1 MEKNIVKEEIIEL
14 LEVIIEQSEV
24 ISGYNGQIPQIE
36 VDIVLSNI
44 RELYDKYKTLEK
56 INKQH
61 AQVVTEQTVA
71 KTVDEPVVIPV
82 AEVPPAKEV
91 KTEIV
96 QPIEKPAIP
105 EETNED
111 LEYKAFEK
119 AMLAESMAKVADFYE
134 IPAAEEIEIKPKDK
148 AVKSTPSIFEESIS
162 TEEQKETAEEPLSTD
177 KKSKSKKSTVDL
189 FSTHP
194 TVADKF
200 KDEKKSLNDKLF
212 NVQSDKSIAAK
223 LQKNPIKD
231 LKAAIGIN
239 EKFKFINELFE
250 GNLQKY
256 NDGIT
261 KLNGFTNGGEAA
273 KFLSSLKSEFS
284 WDESTEAFHELND
297 LVTRRYL

>member
-1 MEKNIVKEEIIEL
+1 MEKNIIKEEIIEL

-44 RELYDKYKTLEK
+44 RELYDKYKILEK

-61 AQVVTEQTVA
+61 TQVVTEQTVA
-71 KTVDEPVVIPV
+71 KTVDEPVIVPV
-82 AEVPPAKEV
+82 AEEPPVKEV
-91 KTEIV
+91 KAEIV
-96 QPIEKPAIP
+96 EPVEKPVVP

-134 IPAAEEIEIKPKDK
+134 IPAAEEIEIKPKEKTIK
-148 AVKSTPSIFEESIS
+148 ATPSIFDESIS
-162 TEEQKETAEEPLSTD
+162 TEEKKETVEEPLLTD
-177 KKSKSKKSTVDL
+177 KKSKTKKSTVDL
-189 FSTHP
+189 FSAHS

-200 KDEKKSLNDKLF
+200 KDEKKSINDKLF
-212 NVQSDKSIAAK
+212 GANTDKSLAAK

-261 KLNGFTNGGEAA
+261 KLNAFKNSDDAIA
-273 KFLSSLKSEFS
+273 FLSSLKSEFS
-284 WDESTEAFHELND
+284 WNENTEAFQELND
-297 LVTRRYL
+297 LVQRRYL

>member
-1 MEKNIVKEEIIEL
+1 MEKNIIKEEIIEL
-14 LEVIIEQSEV
+14 LEVIVEQSEV

-44 RELYDKYKTLEK
+44 RELYDKYKALEK
-56 INKQH
+56 LNKPKE
-61 AQVVTEQTVA
+61 QVVA
-71 KTVDEPVVIPV
+71 EPFVKPV
-82 AEVPPAKEV
+82 AEAPDVKEV
-91 KTEIV
+91 APEIIKPV
-96 QPIEKPAIP
+96 EKPTVKV
-105 EETNED
+105 ETDED

-119 AMLAESMAKVADFYE
+119 AMLAESLSTAADYFDITEKEEKENSPVEKPQITTQLDFNEPISKVE
-134 IPAAEEIEIKPKDK
+134 K
-148 AVKSTPSIFEESIS
+148 
-162 TEEQKETAEEPLSTD
+162 KEMPEEPVEAE
-177 KKSKSKKSTVDL
+177 KKSKTKKTTVDL

-200 KDEKKSLNDKLF
+200 KDEKKSLNEKLSGS
-212 NVQSDKSIAAK
+212 NSDKSIAAK

-261 KLNGFTNGGEAA
+261 ALNAFNNADEAN
-273 KFLSSLKSEFS
+273 KFLSSMQKDFS
-284 WDESTEAFHELND
+284 WNNQSEAFQELND
-297 LVTRRYL
+297 LVIRRYL

>member
-1 MEKNIVKEEIIEL
+1 MEKNSVKEEIIEL

-44 RELYDKYKTLEK
+44 RELYDKYKILEK
-56 INKQH
+56 LNKVQS
-61 AQVVTEQTVA
+61 QVLT
-71 KTVDEPVVIPV
+71 EPVVEPV
-82 AEVPPAKEV
+82 VKPVVEVPPIKEV
-91 KTEIV
+91 KPEIDKTV
-96 QPIEKPAIP
+96 EKPAIA
-105 EETNED
+105 EVTNED

-119 AMLAESMAKVADFYE
+119 AMLAESMAKAADFFE
-134 IPAAEEIEIKPKDK
+134 TTLVEEKEIKQTEKPKIT
-148 AVKSTPSIFEESIS
+148 APSIFNESNS
-162 TEEQKETAEEPLSTD
+162 PEKLNETVEEPVQPD
-177 KKSKSKKSTVDL
+177 KKSKTKKSTVDL
-189 FSTHP
+189 FSAHP

-212 NVQSDKSIAAK
+212 NTQSDKSIAAK
-223 LQKNPIKD
+223 LHNNPIKD

-261 KLNGFTNGGEAA
+261 KLNALNNRDEAIQL
-273 KFLSSLKSEFS
+273 LSSLKSES
-284 WDESTEAFHELND
+284 AWDEYSEAFQELTD
-297 LVTRRYL
+297 LVQRRYL

>member
-1 MEKNIVKEEIIEL
+1 MEKNIIKEEIIEL
-14 LEVIIEQSEV
+14 LEVLIEQSEV

-61 AQVVTEQTVA
+61 AQVVTEQTVDKA
-71 KTVDEPVVIPV
+71 GDEPVVAPV
-82 AEVPPAKEV
+82 AEVPPLKEV
-91 KTEIV
+91 KAEIV
-96 QPIEKPAIP
+96 QPIEKPVVP

-134 IPAAEEIEIKPKDK
+134 IPATDEIEIKPKEKTIK
-148 AVKSTPSIFEESIS
+148 ATPSIFDESIS
-162 TEEQKETAEEPLSTD
+162 TEEKKETVEEPLLTD
-177 KKSKSKKSTVDL
+177 KKSKTKKSTVDL
-189 FSTHP
+189 FSAHS

-200 KDEKKSLNDKLF
+200 KDEKKSINDKLF
-212 NVQSDKSIAAK
+212 GAHTDKSIAAK

-261 KLNGFTNGGEAA
+261 KLNAFKNSDEATG
-273 KFLSSLKSEFS
+273 FLSSLKSEFL
-284 WDESTEAFHELND
+284 WDENTEAFQELND
-297 LVTRRYL
+297 LVLRRYL